1 MPFEDG
7 VFPVGSRAESIFRRA
22 YGDTWM
28 IIPQPQEQVVHT
40 RIDNLSISYENYIS
54 DFHQFIDINE
64 SLKKFYEYKQYNV
77 KALESVET
85 NIVNRHKLN
94 SIRHKIRIEN
104 NLKNKKTDLKM
115 MLKNR
120 DYDKLNDIFEDY
132 YQHQLDSN
140 FMKWDIYIDIN
151 DEYLYIALMLLI
163 IQGEYFNAL
172 KILKLR
178 ERESILSRELSVVKE
193 LALAVR
199 DLSILIYDE
208 NNYIE
213 AETLLKKWFNLFP
226 DILDF
231 KRHNLLLSIYFA
243 KDKNEFNQIKKNAYK
258 YLEQHKND
266 GELLKFLGDVYFS
279 LNDRENAINVYLD
292 AILITRNGILL
303 EQIYTNLNELSVDMD
318 TVKAYIIDRD
328 EECERD
334 TEEIT

>member
-1 MPFEDG
+1 
-7 VFPVGSRAESIFRRA
+7 
-22 YGDTWM
+22 
-28 IIPQPQEQVVHT
+28 
-40 RIDNLSISYENYIS
+40 
-54 DFHQFIDINE
+54 
-64 SLKKFYEYKQYNV
+64 
-77 KALESVET
+77 
-85 NIVNRHKLN
+85 
-94 SIRHKIRIEN
+94 
-104 NLKNKKTDLKM
+104 M

-213 AETLLKKWFNLFP
+213 AETLVKKWFNLFP

>member
-1 MPFEDG
+1 LT
-7 VFPVGSRAESIFRRA
+7 PVQENLLILLKEIDEICKKHNIIYYLAGGTALGAVRNAGFLPWDDDIDIYITRDNWKKFESIIDEELKPDREIACVERNDL
-22 YGDTWM
+22 YRNP
-28 IIPQPQEQVVHT
+28 IP
-40 RIDNLSISYENYIS
+40 RYIDKNTTSSYENYIS

-132 YQHQLDSN
+132 YQYQLDSN

-243 KDKNEFNQIKKNAYK
+243 KDKNEFNQIKKM
-258 YLEQHKND
+258 H
-266 GELLKFLGDVYFS
+266 
-279 LNDRENAINVYLD
+279 IN
-292 AILITRNGILL
+292 I
-303 EQIYTNLNELSVDMD
+303 
-318 TVKAYIIDRD
+318 
-328 EECERD
+328 
-334 TEEIT
+334 